1 MATFADGDRVI
12 LQRDRQPHGKVVGA
26 EFEGKVYVRFDNGT
40 AATFPVDQLAPEKVE
55 DKAWPPSTIE
65 TK

>member
-1 MATFADGDRVI
+1 MATFADGDRVT
-12 LQRDRQPHGKVVGA
+12 LQRDRRPSGRVVGN
-26 EFEGKVYVRFDNGT
+26 EYDGKCYVRLDNGT
-40 AATFPVDQLAPEKVE
+40 AASFAVVELAPEVTE